1 MPTLPGHHREGARR
15 RAGNLVLPSLP
26 VVALVAYATSML
38 ATEFACSQCGREA
51 PTDREEL
58 AAWRHGEVALEG
70 EIGEGL
76 LLCPDCDAEDRDRAF
91 EEGEGG

>member
-1 MPTLPGHHREGARR
+1 MPAVG
-15 RAGNLVLPSLP
+15 
-26 VVALVAYATSML
+26 LVAYATSML
-38 ATEFACSQCGREA
+38 ATELACSQCGREA
-51 PTDREEL
+51 PNDREEL
-58 AAWRHGEVALEG
+58 VAWRHGEVALEG

>member
-1 MPTLPGHHREGARR
+1 
-15 RAGNLVLPSLP
+15 
-26 VVALVAYATSML
+26 ML
-38 ATEFACSQCGREA
+38 ATKLACSQCGREA
-51 PTDREEL
+51 PSDRENL
-58 AAWRHGEVALEG
+58 AAWRHGHFALEVEG